1 MIDSGLSSPVESVP
15 AGTTLL
21 VTGPSESCT
30 RTIAT
35 TMLAAGYPE
44 EGSIYISLAD
54 SEATVRSE
62 FETVLNVT
70 IGDQLGVVDC
80 TPSNPPHSSPAV
92 TTAVSSPADQTG
104 IAMAFF
110 HQLDQLREDGY
121 TPIRVAIHSL
131 SSMLSVA
138 DLRSIERFLTV
149 ITRTVEEHAG
159 VGVVTLDRQ
168 VDDEPVEQLR
178 PVFSGVVEFRPTET
192 SHEFR
197 VTGLPNVPEEWVSSK

>member
-21 VTGPSESCT
+21 VTGQSASCT

-54 SEATVRSE
+54 PAATVRRE
-62 FETVLNVT
+62 FETVLGAT
-70 IGDQLGVVDC
+70 IGDQLGVIDC
-80 TPSNPPHSSPAV
+80 TSSSPPHSSRTV
-92 TTAVSSPADQTG
+92 RTAVSSPADQTG
-104 IAMAFF
+104 IAMAFSR
-110 HQLDQLREDGY
+110 QLDRLRDDGY
-121 TPIRVAIHSL
+121 TSIRVAVHSL

-159 VGVVTLDRQ
+159 VGVVTLDSR
-168 VDDEPVEQLR
+168 VDGEPVEQLR

-197 VTGLPNVPEEWVSSK
+197 VTGLPNAPEEWISSE